1 MINRPLIILASA
13 RKDSDTKELVKKM
26 WDGNEAKLL
35 NLLDF
40 RISPYNY
47 LNEYPVDDE
56 FLTVID
62 EVIKHQVIVFATPVY
77 WYAMSGLMKNFFDRF
92 TEIVTIR
99 KHLGRQLSGKSTFLI
114 AVGADE
120 NFPDGFEKP
129 FQETSNYL
137 KMDYGG
143 CLYSSTKVANAND
156 ELKQDARA
164 FVSKINTVLTNR

>member
-1 MINRPLIILASA
+1 MINQPLIIIASA

-26 WDGNEAKLL
+26 WVDNEPKIID
-35 NLLDF
+35 LLDF
-40 RISPYNY
+40 QIAPYNY
-47 LNEYPVDDE
+47 SNEYTPDDE
-56 FLTVID
+56 FLAVID

-120 NFPDGFEKP
+120 NFPNGFEKHSRKHP
-129 FQETSNYL
+129 
-137 KMDYGG
+137 
-143 CLYSSTKVANAND
+143 
-156 ELKQDARA
+156 
-164 FVSKINTVLTNR
+164 II

>member
-1 MINRPLIILASA
+1 MINQPLIIIASA

-26 WDGNEAKLL
+26 WADNEAKHID
-35 NLLDF
+35 LLDF
-40 RISPYNY
+40 QIAPYNY
-47 LNEYPVDDE
+47 LNEYPPDDD
-56 FLTVID
+56 FLGVIG

-92 TEIVTIR
+92 TVIVTIR

-143 CLYSSTKVANAND
+143 CLYYSTKIPNEND